1 MKSFIALSIF
11 VAVALAGVLPPVQDH
26 IPLVPVFPLEEL
38 EGRITNGE
46 LAKPGQFPYQAGL
59 SLVFGSS
66 GAWCGGTLISDRWIL
81 TAAHCT
87 DGADG
92 VTVYLGAV
100 DIKNE
105 NEKGQQRIYTSKSN
119 IVVHANWDP
128 NTLSNDISLIKLP
141 VAIEFN
147 ERVQPATLPKKVD
160 GKYSSYEGDMA
171 YASGWGKESDSSTS
185 VAQYLQYIEVPVMKQ
200 STCKT
205 YYLGMITDKMIC
217 ISTKGNKSTC
227 NGDSGGPLVYNEGKV
242 NYVIGATSFG
252 IALGCEKG
260 WPGVFTR
267 ITSYLDWIEEVSG
280 VVNK

>member
-1 MKSFIALSIF
+1 MKIAIALSLF
-11 VAVALAGVLPPVQDH
+11 VAVASAGVMPTLQQRLPLMPVM
-26 IPLVPVFPLEEL
+26 PLEEL

-46 LAKPGQFPYQAGL
+46 LAKAGQFPYQVGL

-66 GAWCGGTLISDRWIL
+66 GAWCGGTLISDRWVL

-92 VTVYLGAV
+92 VTVYLGAI
-100 DIKNE
+100 DIKDD

-119 IVVHANWDP
+119 IVIHADWDP
-128 NTLSNDISLIKLP
+128 STLSNDISLIKLP
-141 VAIEFN
+141 VSVEFN
-147 ERVQPATLPKKVD
+147 DRIQPATLPKKD
-160 GKYSSYEGDMA
+160 GHYSTYEGDMVW
-171 YASGWGKESDSSTS
+171 ASGWGKDSDAATS
-185 VAQYLQYIEVPVMKQ
+185 VSPLLRYIEVPILKQ
-200 STCKT
+200 SSCKT
-205 YYLGMITDKMIC
+205 YYLGMVTDKMIC
-217 ISTKGNKSTC
+217 ISGKDGKSTC
-227 NGDSGGPLVYNEGKV
+227 NGDSGGPLVYKDGAV

-267 ITSYLDWIEEVSG
+267 VTSYLDWIEEKSG

>member
-1 MKSFIALSIF
+1 MKAFVALSLF
-11 VAVALAGVLPPVQDH
+11 VAVASAGVLPPIQQRL
-26 IPLVPVFPLEEL
+26 PLVPVMPLEEL

-46 LAKPGQFPYQAGL
+46 LAKAGQFPYQVGL
-59 SLVFGSS
+59 SLVFGNQ

-92 VTVYLGAV
+92 VTVYLGAI
-100 DIKNE
+100 DIKDDH
-105 NEKGQQRIYTSKSN
+105 EKGQQRIYTSKSN
-119 IVVHANWDP
+119 IIVHEHWDP

-141 VAIEFN
+141 VVIEFN
-147 ERVQPATLPKKVD
+147 DRIQPAALPKMD
-160 GKYSSYEGDMA
+160 GHYSTYEGDMVW
-171 YASGWGKESDSSTS
+171 ASGWGKDSDAATS
-185 VAQYLQYIEVPVMKQ
+185 VSPLLRYIEVPVMKL

-205 YYLGMITDKMIC
+205 YYLGMVTEKMIC
-217 ISTKGNKSTC
+217 ISSKGGKSTC
-227 NGDSGGPLVYNEGKV
+227 NGDSGGPLVYKHDGV
-242 NYVIGATSFG
+242 NTVIGATSFG

-267 ITSYLDWIEEVSG
+267 VTSYLDWIAEKSG